1 MEIIADMTRQY
12 KSVEADL
19 SDQINRLEQKK
30 LENADRIKE
39 MSVKK
44 QNLENDIKEIK
55 KDGDAT
61 ISDLTTNIDAMS
73 Q

>member
-19 SDQINRLEQKK
+19 SDKINRLEQKK
-30 LENADRIKE
+30 LQNADLIKD
-39 MSVKK
+39 MQTKK

-61 ISDLTTNIDAMS
+61 ISDLTSNIDAMS
-73 Q
+73 